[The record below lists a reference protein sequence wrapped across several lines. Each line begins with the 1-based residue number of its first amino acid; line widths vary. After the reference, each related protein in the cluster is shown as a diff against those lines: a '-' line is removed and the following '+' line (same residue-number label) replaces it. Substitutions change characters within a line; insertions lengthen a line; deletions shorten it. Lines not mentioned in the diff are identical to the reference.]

1 MKRRQT
7 GFFEV
12 PALASVL
19 ALMLL
24 LMFATH
30 AGADLKEVKERG
42 VLRHLGVVYAN
53 FITGSGDGLDVE
65 LMKLFAERL
74 GVRYEFVETSWSGA
88 IGDVT
93 GKKVVPRGEDVEITG
108 EVPVR
113 GDVIATGFTILPWRT
128 KVVDFS
134 IPTFPTQIWLI
145 TKTGSNMTPIKP
157 SGSDEKD
164 IEAVKLLLAGQNVL
178 GVPDTCLDPNLYGVK
193 EAGASAVAFTMNLN
207 ALVPAIINGEA
218 QATLLEVPDALTA
231 LQKWPGQIKVI
242 GPLSPAQYMGCA
254 FDKKSTEL
262 RTEFDRFFESIKQDG
277 RFEGLVRKYY
287 PLVFEYYPEFFVQKA
302 K

>member
-1 MKRRQT
+1 MKTRQT
-7 GFFEV
+7 GF
-12 PALASVL
+12 PALLALASVV

-30 AGADLKEVKERG
+30 TSADLKEVKERG

-53 FITGSGDGLDVE
+53 FVTGSGDGLDVE

-93 GKKVVPRGEDVEITG
+93 GKKVVPRGEDVEVTG

-145 TKTGSNMTPIKP
+145 ARTEANMTPIKP
-157 SGSDEKD
+157 SGSYEKD
-164 IEAVKLLLAGQNVL
+164 MEAVKQLLAGQNVL

-193 EAGASAVAFTMNLN
+193 EAGASAVVFTMNVN
-207 ALVPAIINGEA
+207 ALVPAVINGEA
-218 QATLLEVPDALTA
+218 QTTLLEVPDALTA

-242 GPLSPAQYMGCA
+242 GPLSPAQYMACA

-262 RTEFDRFFESIKQDG
+262 RTEFDRFFESIRQNG
-277 RFEGLVRKYY
+277 TYERLVQKYY
-287 PLVFEYYPEFFVQKA
+287 PLVFAYYPEFFMQKA